1 MGWDHEGILFS
12 FSILFFS
19 LNSSL
24 GFDQGEEKSLE
35 QVELT
40 QQEAVNKYVIESPR
54 RKRCL

>member
-1 MGWDHEGILFS
+1 MKEFYFLFQ
-12 FSILFFS
+12 FFFFFP